1 MQLPLRK
8 EKVTRFGGEVGF
20 REKSRIPFRIEG
32 GLMDRGG
39 IRLPFREDDVVGIS
53 QPTASLLKI
62 QMQMLHHQVD
72 RSHRFRRADKATA
85 VVLPYMKREALMMIV
100 MEGAEA
106 LVARHS
112 ETESLGD
119 PLNGEVAELL

>member
-8 EKVTRFGGEVGF
+8 EKVTRFGGEVGPL
-20 REKSRIPFRIEG
+20 EESRIPLRIERRFVG
-32 GLMDRGG
+32 RGG
-39 IRLPFREDDVVGIS
+39 IGLPFREDDVVGIS
-53 QPTASLLKI
+53 QPTARLLKI

-72 RSHRFRRADKATA
+72 RPHRFRHADEAA
-85 VVLPYMKREALMMIV
+85 AGVLPLKKEEALMMIV

-106 LVARHS
+106 LVARNS

>member
-8 EKVTRFGGEVGF
+8 EKVTRFGGEVGPL
-20 REKSRIPFRIEG
+20 EESRIPLRIEG

-39 IRLPFREDDVVGIS
+39 IRFPFREDDVVGIS
-53 QPTASLLKI
+53 QPTASLLEI

-72 RSHRFRRADKATA
+72 RPHRFRHADEAA
-85 VVLPYMKREALMMIV
+85 AGVLPLKKEEALMMIV

-106 LVARHS
+106 LVARNS